1 MRQDSTSFCSLVSPL
16 VLSCLA
22 SSKMARLSRNHCSG
36 FWVTVLN
43 AKKQMMDMPER
54 RECGWQ
60 VIIIISVM
68 RAIAAVLM
76 IVMTPRIYG
85 AKTSL

>member
-1 MRQDSTSFCSLVSPL
+1 MRQDSTSFWSLVSPL

-54 RECGWQ
+54 KEWLASDNYLIK
-60 VIIIISVM
+60 VT

-76 IVMTPRIYG
+76 IVMTPRTCG
-85 AKTSL
+85 A